1 MATAVRQNEL
11 VFEFAS
17 NDMENAQEVG
27 GSCIFPA
34 VIVEQVPNADLLQ
47 DYSGLASDEETNG
60 IINDSSLDVVEEQVI
75 GEEITVSVEA
85 SCQNGDESMETI
97 EAAEAL
103 LNMDSPSPA
112 TEERRIT
119 HVFMPSASGVITA
132 PITHISVRADGVPEV
147 VENAEEIILME
158 ETAQQEVAS
167 ESLEQN
173 KKRKGRKLKAPR
185 PASPVANADFPV
197 KRKNKDG
204 KGNTIYLWE
213 FLLAL
218 LQDKNTCP
226 RYIKWTQRE
235 KGIFKLVDS
244 KAVSKLWGKHKNKP
258 DMNYE
263 TMGRALR
270 YYYQRGILAKVEG
283 QRLVYQFKEMPK
295 NLICIDDDEPSSIS
309 ETQENPPKLSAYK
322 LPSAS
327 ETPFSATVL
336 PSVVT
341 SCIQTQKPRVASH
354 VMSSVR
360 EASPQPS
367 TVVKSMKTSCVGE
380 TEQGSVHILSPEML
394 KNVQSL
400 PKVQQ
405 PSVLKTAQ
413 GVHPALIHH
422 EQQKVTSRNIP
433 FSASMTPSAQSVR
446 TIKTPSQVPVVVSPG
461 AQRISTVTLQTVPL
475 TTVITSTDLATSS
488 PKFIFQTVPSSHQG
502 TVLKENVALQGDSL
516 IAKLVTPTSL
526 AVHGASIQQVIPTS
540 PQLPDNTTQGAS
552 LYSAV
557 GAATPVV
564 TFASTSQ
571 PQGTVFTSVIKA
583 PETKQPVIQT
593 AAKQEDQ
600 KGTMGPSQQSE
611 HRTQQ
616 SQVIVLTNSAM
627 LPHHMLFGAGEHRE
641 VDSQ

>member
-1 MATAVRQNEL
+1 MATAVGQNEL
-11 VFEFAS
+11 VFEFAT

-47 DYSGLASDEETNG
+47 DYSGLACDEETNG

-112 TEERRIT
+112 TEERRI
-119 HVFMPSASGVITA
+119 
-132 PITHISVRADGVPEV
+132 R
-147 VENAEEIILME
+147 
-158 ETAQQEVAS
+158 
-167 ESLEQN
+167 
-173 KKRKGRKLKAPR
+173 RKLKPPR
-185 PASPVANADFPV
+185 PASPVANPDFPV

-322 LPSAS
+322 LPM
-327 ETPFSATVL
+327 TSATVL

-360 EASPQPS
+360 EGSPQPS
-367 TVVKSMKTSCVGE
+367 TVVKSMKASCVGE

-394 KNVQSL
+394 KDVQSL

-413 GVHPALIHH
+413 VVHPAPPHR
-422 EQQKVTSRNIP
+422 EEQKVTSRNIP

-461 AQRISTVTLQTVPL
+461 AQRINTVTLQTVPL
-475 TTVITSTDLATSS
+475 TTVITSTDLAMSS

-516 IAKLVTPTSL
+516 IAKIVTPTSL

-564 TFASTSQ
+564 TFASTSQQIMSQ

-641 VDSQ
+641 VDTQ

>member
-1 MATAVRQNEL
+1 MNLYLSLQVMTWKMHRRFHSLHPNE
-11 VFEFAS
+11 EFHHFTDAHFYK
-17 NDMENAQEVG
+17 ELHEVG

-47 DYSGLASDEETNG
+47 DYSGLACDEETNG

-119 HVFMPSASGVITA
+119 QMFMPSASGVITA

-147 VENAEEIILME
+147 LENAEEIILME

-295 NLICIDDDEPSSIS
+295 NLICIDDDEPCSIS

-327 ETPFSATVL
+327 ETPFSTTVL

-367 TVVKSMKTSCVGE
+367 TVVKSVKTSCVGE
-380 TEQGSVHILSPEML
+380 TGQG
-394 KNVQSL
+394 
-400 PKVQQ
+400 
-405 PSVLKTAQ
+405 
-413 GVHPALIHH
+413 
-422 EQQKVTSRNIP
+422 
-433 FSASMTPSAQSVR
+433 

-526 AVHGASIQQVIPTS
+526 AVQGASVQQVIPTS
-540 PQLPDNTTQGAS
+540 PELPDNTTQGAS

-564 TFASTSQ
+564 TFASTSQQVMSQ